1 MVQINILYF
10 GRPSEKLMLS
20 HETVDLPPGIST
32 LAGLLAWLRLRG
44 DNWAQELT
52 ENRVRCAINQEF
64 SAWTAPIKD
73 KDEIALFS
81 PISGG

>member
-1 MVQINILYF
+1 MQIKILYF
-10 GRPSEKLMLS
+10 GRPSENLKLS
-20 HETVDLPPGIST
+20 DETVNLPAGVST
-32 LAGLLAWLRLRG
+32 LAELLAWLRLRG

-64 SAWTAPIKD
+64 SAWSATIND
-73 KDEIALFS
+73 KDEVALFS

>member
-1 MVQINILYF
+1 MQIKILYF
-10 GRPSEKLMLS
+10 GRPSETLKLS
-20 HETVDLPPGIST
+20 DETVNLPAGIST
-32 LAGLLAWLRLRG
+32 LGELLAWLRLRG

-64 SAWTAPIKD
+64 SAWNASISD
-73 KDEIALFS
+73 KDEVALFS